1 MQQCDPR
8 RWKVNG
14 DAKDKAGEHN
24 VEVAIAYQDGD
35 GGVKIPPTKPLVPQL
50 FSSLEGAPLITTLAL
65 RLVATTLERVVWS
78 TSSLETLTVWF
89 LCGVAP
95 SVLLSWSPYSCLL
108 MVISQREKMGKV
120 DWLPRYGV
128 SGE

>member
-35 GGVKIPPTKPLVPQL
+35 GGVKGTTTKSLAPQL
-50 FSSLEGAPLITTLAL
+50 VSSAEGAPLTTTPAL
-65 RLVATTLERVVWS
+65 ILVATILE
-78 TSSLETLTVWF
+78 
-89 LCGVAP
+89 
-95 SVLLSWSPYSCLL
+95 
-108 MVISQREKMGKV
+108 
-120 DWLPRYGV
+120 
-128 SGE
+128 